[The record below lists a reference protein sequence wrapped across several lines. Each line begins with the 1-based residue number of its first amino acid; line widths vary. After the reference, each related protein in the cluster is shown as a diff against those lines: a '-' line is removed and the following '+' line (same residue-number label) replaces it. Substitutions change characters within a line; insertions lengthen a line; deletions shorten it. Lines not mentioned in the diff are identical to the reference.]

1 MFTDSFF
8 SSAESPLADVTNEEG
23 ISTSEVGHGV
33 SVHSIET
40 SRGSKALDS
49 HKYVAAILMD
59 LTKAFDCL
67 PHSLLLVW
75 PVQSGGDLENDE
87 VMADQLMRLT
97 RVSLKVLQSSN
108 SSANFR
114 RLSVIWDDFQYVIT
128 VSNHRVFVCKRRPD
142 PVV

>member
-1 MFTDSFF
+1 MMQGIDRIPDS
-8 SSAESPLADVTNEEG
+8 A
-23 ISTSEVGHGV
+23 GHIVMKEDGAV
-33 SVHSIET
+33 
-40 SRGSKALDS
+40 
-49 HKYVAAILMD
+49 VA
-59 LTKAFDCL
+59 
-67 PHSLLLVW
+67 
-75 PVQSGGDLENDE
+75 SGGDLENDE

-97 RVSLKVLQSSN
+97 RLSLKVLQSSN